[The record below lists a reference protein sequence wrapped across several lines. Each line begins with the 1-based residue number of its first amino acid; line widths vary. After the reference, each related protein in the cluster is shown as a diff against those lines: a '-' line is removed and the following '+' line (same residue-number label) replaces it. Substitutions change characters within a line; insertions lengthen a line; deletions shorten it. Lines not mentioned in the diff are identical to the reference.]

1 MGGPYDFPWPRG
13 GCHHD
18 QTGMLAPAV
27 GRTSPPHPLLA
38 MSPCASSEA
47 LTIAHLFSTRDIAET
62 FAAVAEPEVLA
73 NLCGVSQAL
82 GDTFCEPQL
91 WAQQLTWR
99 FGVEKMIAKNIPD
112 PRREFSFFHASPS
125 DAVVRRIHSFNSAAL
140 T

>member
-62 FAAVAEPEVLA
+62 KAKEAIDLAKEIGFPLMFKTEPE
-73 NLCGVSQAL
+73 
-82 GDTFCEPQL
+82 E
-91 WAQQLTWR
+91 
-99 FGVEKMIAKNIPD
+99 
-112 PRREFSFFHASPS
+112 
-125 DAVVRRIHSFNSAAL
+125 
-140 T
+140 